1 MSALGQFNHI
11 RTLRKEA
18 KEMGAEEFL
27 LFAEKVDSV
36 RNEITEE
43 LEAVKAKQALVEE
56 KVKSTAELLQSE
68 GFDVDVESLR
78 AFLLKDKE
86 APTVSTGKGGK
97 GGKRGSVEPKYAFT
111 DENGEEKTW
120 TGRGRT
126 PKALEAKLSAG
137 ASIEDFLIN
146 KN

>member
-43 LEAVKAKQALVEE
+43 LEAAKAKQALVEE

-86 APTVSTGKGGK
+86 APAVSTSKGGK